1 MISSEFS
8 RSNSLNTIPKKKLQ
22 QKIVDAIHK
31 CTECSQKN
39 IDSDLLCKR
48 CSMISIAYNRFAES
62 NIPIEYWDI
71 KMEKDFIGYSVLKEK
86 YAELSKD
93 LKNTYFSGKSYCFAG
108 SHGVGKTTT
117 VSCVLKAANL
127 KGYTGLYTTLSDVVN
142 VLTSSAPSE
151 RYDARRELVM
161 VDFLVIDE
169 VDNRFIATENASD
182 LYARTLE
189 VIFRTRS
196 QNKLPTFICT
206 NSPNIV
212 EAFNGAL
219 KASMD
224 SLFNGYMEFIPIIGE
239 DFRKR
244 QT

>member
-8 RSNSLNTIPKKKLQ
+8 RSNSLNNIPKKKVQ
-22 QKIVDAIHK
+22 YKISDMISK
-31 CTECSQKN
+31 CQECSTKN
-39 IDSDLLCKR
+39 VESDLLCKK
-48 CSMISIAYNRFAES
+48 CSMKSVAYKRFAES
-62 NIPIEYWDI
+62 NIPIEYWDLN
-71 KMEKDFIGYSVLKEK
+71 MEKDFVGYQGLKDK
-86 YAELSKD
+86 YDQVVTDIK
-93 LKNTYFSGKSYCFAG
+93 KSYCNGQSFCFAG

-117 VSCVLKAANL
+117 VTSILKSANL
-127 KGYTGLYTTLSDVVN
+127 KGYTSLYTTLSDIVT
-142 VLTSSAPSE
+142 VLTSASSSE
-151 RYDARRELVM
+151 KYDAKRELVM

-169 VDNRFIATENASD
+169 VDNRFVATENAAD

-196 QNKLPTFICT
+196 QNKLPTFVCT

-212 EAFNGAL
+212 ESFNGAL

-224 SLFNGYMEFIPIIGE
+224 SLFNGYMEFVPVLGD

-244 QT
+244 A